1 MKWYRKLHWQIILGM
16 ILGLLFAIAVVMLD
30 DDGSVAGPDGKL
42 YTAITNSNS
51 EAIAY
56 RALDNWEL
64 IERDARFSW
73 VKLSNNWVV
82 PFGDIFMNL
91 LKLIAVPLVLTS
103 LVAGVASLSDFKKLS
118 RMGGKTIGLYIATTA
133 VAVTI
138 GLLVVNTL
146 QPGAKLP
153 DATKA
158 KLEAQFQANAA
169 DKAKGD
175 TTEIARQ
182 RGPLQPLVDMVPD
195 NFFGSASSNRNML
208 QLVFVSLLIG
218 IALVQVSSEHRQ
230 PVLSIFEGMQA
241 VVIKLVNMIMLM
253 APIGVFAL
261 ITKTITSLAVG
272 EDGQANLGQIGAVLG
287 ALGYYCIAVIIGL
300 MMHITIVYLGLLKF
314 FTPLKIPQ
322 FFKAIAPAQLLAF
335 STSSSG
341 ATLPV
346 TMRQCKEKL
355 GASKETTSFV
365 LPLGATINMD
375 GTALYQAVAAVFIAQ
390 ASGMTLDM
398 GAQLTIVITAVL
410 ASIGTAAVPGAGIIM
425 LVIILEA
432 VGIPG
437 EGIALI
443 LGVDRIL
450 DMLRTTTN
458 VTGDAAVCAV
468 IAHSEKQLNPPG
480 E

>member
-16 ILGLLFAIAVVMLD
+16 ILGLVYGIAAAQFQWTGFA
-30 DDGSVAGPDGKL
+30 
-42 YTAITNSNS
+42 T
-51 EAIAY
+51 
-56 RALDNWEL
+56 
-64 IERDARFSW
+64 
-73 VKLSNNWVV
+73 NWVV

-118 RMGGKTIGLYIATTA
+118 RMGSKTIGLYIATTA

-146 QPGAKLP
+146 QPGAKLAEL
-153 DATKA
+153 DDTQEELKA
-158 KLEAQFQANAA
+158 DYKS
-169 DKAKGD
+169 KAESKEETAKIID
-175 TTEIARQ
+175 E
-182 RGPLQPLVDMVPD
+182 RGPLQPLIDMVPD
-195 NFFGSASSNRNML
+195 NFFGSASSNSNML

-218 IALVQVSSEHRQ
+218 IALVQVSDEHRK
-230 PVLSIFEGMQA
+230 PVLSLFEGMQA
-241 VVIKLVNMIMLM
+241 VVIKLVNIIMLM

-261 ITKTITSLAVG
+261 ITKTITTLAVG
-272 EDGQANLGQIGAVLG
+272 EGGEANLGQIGTVLG
-287 ALGYYCIAVIIGL
+287 ALSYYCIAVIIGL
-300 MMHITIVYLGLLKF
+300 LLHTTIVYLGLLKL
-314 FTPLKIPQ
+314 FTPLKISQ

-390 ASGMTLDM
+390 AYSIPLDL
-398 GAQLTIVITAVL
+398 GAQITIILTAVM

-432 VGIPG
+432 INVPTA
-437 EGIALI
+437 GIALI

-450 DMLRTTTN
+450 DMLRTATN
-458 VTGDAAVCAV
+458 VTGDAAVCAI
-468 IAHSEKQLNPPG
+468 IAHSEKQLHPPS

>member
-16 ILGLLFAIAVVMLD
+16 ILGLIYGIAAAQFQWTGFA
-30 DDGSVAGPDGKL
+30 
-42 YTAITNSNS
+42 T
-51 EAIAY
+51 
-56 RALDNWEL
+56 
-64 IERDARFSW
+64 
-73 VKLSNNWVV
+73 NWVV

-91 LKLIAVPLVLTS
+91 LKLIAVPLILTS

-118 RMGGKTIGLYIATTA
+118 RMGGKTISLYIATTA

-146 QPGAKLP
+146 KPGKNLPPEIRKELKADYESKVEDKEKEAKKV
-153 DATKA
+153 D
-158 KLEAQFQANAA
+158 E
-169 DKAKGD
+169 
-175 TTEIARQ
+175 
-182 RGPLQPLVDMVPD
+182 RGPLQPLIDMVPD
-195 NFFGSASSNRNML
+195 NFFGSASSNSNML

-218 IALVQVSSEHRQ
+218 IALVQVNQEHRK
-230 PVLSIFEGMQA
+230 PVLSLFEGMQA
-241 VVIKLVNMIMLM
+241 VVIKLVNIIMLM

-261 ITKTITSLAVG
+261 ITKTITTLAVG
-272 EDGQANLGQIGAVLG
+272 EGGEANLEEIGAVLG
-287 ALGYYCIAVIIGL
+287 ALGSYCIAVIIGL
-300 MMHITIVYLGLLKF
+300 LLHTTIVYLGLLKLW
-314 FTPLKIPQ
+314 TPLKIPQ

-355 GASKETTSFV
+355 GTSKETTSFV

-390 ASGMTLDM
+390 AHNISLDL
-398 GAQLTIVITAVL
+398 GAQITIILTAVL

-432 VGIPG
+432 INVPSA
-437 EGIALI
+437 GIALI

-458 VTGDAAVCAV
+458 VTGDAAVCAI
-468 IAHSEKQLNPPG
+468 IAHSEKQLHPPS

>member
-1 MKWYRKLHWQIILGM
+1 MKWYRNLHWQIILGM

-30 DDGSVAGPDGKL
+30 DDGSVAGPDDKL

-64 IERDARFSW
+64 IERAGQFSW

-175 TTEIARQ
+175 STEAARQ

-218 IALVQVSSEHRQ
+218 ISLVQVSSEYRK
-230 PVLSIFEGMQA
+230 PVLSLFEGMQA

-261 ITKTITSLAVG
+261 ITKPSPASQSARTAKPTLGKSGRYSGRWATIASRWSSG
-272 EDGQANLGQIGAVLG
+272 
-287 ALGYYCIAVIIGL
+287 CCC
-300 MMHITIVYLGLLKF
+300 
-314 FTPLKIPQ
+314 
-322 FFKAIAPAQLLAF
+322 
-335 STSSSG
+335 TSSSF
-341 ATLPV
+341 TLG
-346 TMRQCKEKL
+346 CL
-355 GASKETTSFV
+355 S
-365 LPLGATINMD
+365 
-375 GTALYQAVAAVFIAQ
+375 Y
-390 ASGMTLDM
+390 
-398 GAQLTIVITAVL
+398 
-410 ASIGTAAVPGAGIIM
+410 
-425 LVIILEA
+425 
-432 VGIPG
+432 
-437 EGIALI
+437 
-443 LGVDRIL
+443 
-450 DMLRTTTN
+450 
-458 VTGDAAVCAV
+458 
-468 IAHSEKQLNPPG
+468 
-480 E
+480 